1 MKFSQPAKEKTKN
14 CEIVI
19 RRSECENF
27 TIITPKL
34 SDKRK
39 LWHLTEDQRCVLRE
53 GMSTIGA
60 FRTVREAIAEA
71 DKQAADKA
79 KVWHY
84 FVERAER
91 EIELSKTNLA
101 DPNWKSRA
109 CTISVQGAKKALNK
123 TVEELAQ
130 EKYNY
135 AKYRAFLKTGPESM
149 AWSKRIDPAAWRDW
163 NAMLDGTYV
172 QWWDKVAI

>member
-1 MKFSQPAKEKTKN
+1 MKFSQPTKEQTKN

-19 RRSECENF
+19 RRSECGNF

-39 LWHLTEDQRCVLRE
+39 LWYLTEDQRCVLRE
-53 GMSTIGA
+53 GMAQIGA
-60 FRTVREAIAEA
+60 FRTIREAVTEA
-71 DKQAADKA
+71 DKQAVDKA

-84 FVERAER
+84 FVERAEH
-91 EIELSKTNLA
+91 EIDSAKLILA
-101 DPNWKSRA
+101 DPGQA
-109 CTISVQGAKKALNK
+109 CDYSVRCAKKAINK
-123 TVEELAQ
+123 TIEELAQ

-135 AKYRAFLKTGPESM
+135 AKYRAFLKSGPDSM

-163 NAMLDGTYV
+163 NAMLDDTYV
-172 QWWDKVAI
+172 QWWKTA